1 MGDWEDMAEMENI
14 EDMEDMEEMESLD
27 DIEDMDVFVQAAKG
41 EEIVAIVDPP
51 RTGLP
56 EKAIRSQ

>member
-1 MGDWEDMAEMENI
+1 MTGRRWSTWRTVRTDDL
-14 EDMEDMEEMESLD
+14 EE
-27 DIEDMDVFVQAAKG
+27 MDVFVQAAKG

-56 EKAIRSQ
+56 EKAIRSERRLEH

>member
-1 MGDWEDMAEMENI
+1 MRTDDL
-14 EDMEDMEEMESLD
+14 EE
-27 DIEDMDVFVQAAKG
+27 MDVFVQAAKG

-56 EKAIRSQ
+56 EKAIRSERRLEQ

>member
-1 MGDWEDMAEMENI
+1 
-14 EDMEDMEEMESLD
+14 MEEMEYLEDREHMD
-27 DIEDMDVFVQAAKG
+27 DLEDTDVFVQAAKG

>member
-1 MGDWEDMAEMENI
+1 
-14 EDMEDMEEMESLD
+14 MEEMEDMVEMEDKAEHMD
-27 DIEDMDVFVQAAKG
+27 DLEDTDVFVQAAKG

>member
-1 MGDWEDMAEMENI
+1 MTWRTWRRWSTWMTGRTDDLEDT
-14 EDMEDMEEMESLD
+14 
-27 DIEDMDVFVQAAKG
+27 DVFVQAAKG